1 MSIEF
6 FFIWNFIRLSGF
18 LAFFLFTFS
27 ISAGLA
33 CRFAIFQKKKLL
45 LLELHQTSGWVGFLT
60 SIFHVILLW
69 RNEYVPYKIQEI
81 LIPFFA
87 GNAPVFSALGTIS
100 FYLFV
105 ITFATSD
112 FFIKKLG
119 RNLWKKVHLIVIP
132 SWILMV
138 LHSILIGTDSGQ
150 PWASF
155 LYGACI
161 VFVITLI
168 QFRYLEG
175 RRNPLTKKDPR
186 TNT

>member
-1 MSIEF
+1 MSIELF
-6 FFIWNFIRLSGF
+6 SIWNFIRLSGF

-27 ISAGLA
+27 ISAGLLS
-33 CRFAIFQKKKLL
+33 RFAIFQKKKLL
-45 LLELHQTSGWVGFLT
+45 MLELHQTSGWAGFLT

-69 RNEYVPYKIQEI
+69 KNEYVPYKIQEI
-81 LIPFFA
+81 LIPFLA
-87 GNAPVFSALGTIS
+87 ENATVFSALGTIS
-100 FYLFV
+100 LYLFV

-119 RNLWKKVHLIVIP
+119 RDLWKKVHLIVIP
-132 SWILMV
+132 AWILMV
-138 LHSILIGTDSGQ
+138 LHSILIGTDSEQ

-155 LYGACI
+155 LYGASI
-161 VFVITLI
+161 ILVITLI

-175 RRNPLTKKDPR
+175 RRNPLNKKGPR